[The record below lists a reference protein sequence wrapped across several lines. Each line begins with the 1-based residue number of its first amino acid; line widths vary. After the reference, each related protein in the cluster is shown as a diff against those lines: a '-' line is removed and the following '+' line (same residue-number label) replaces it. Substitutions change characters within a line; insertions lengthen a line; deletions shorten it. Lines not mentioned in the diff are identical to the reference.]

1 MYFGGPT
8 DEVESL
14 RLIGRCRDA
23 DTNFIDTTN
32 TYNGGR
38 SEEIVGCAIVGARDR
53 WVLATEVN
61 GSVGTWVSQRGSS
74 RKGIMEALRMDSL
87 VRRYTCSMALRKR
100 MKL

>member
-1 MYFGGPT
+1 MNFGGPT

-23 DTNFIDTTN
+23 GINFIDTTN

-38 SEEIVGCAIVGARDR
+38 LEEIVGCAIVGDHDL

-61 GSVGTWVSQRGSS
+61 GSFGTGVSQRGSS
-74 RKGIMEALRMDSL
+74 RKGIAEKVQMDKI
-87 VRRYTCSMALRKR
+87 VRRYSCSMALRKR